1 MFDQLLRIIL
11 HLKSLANQFRPN
23 FEYHYKLQGF
33 IYSLLKNTSFENLH
47 NKKGYKFFCFSN
59 IFSRNHDINNS
70 LFNMI
75 IASPSSQF
83 IEQVCY
89 QLQKIV
95 DYQIPI
101 EIGNI
106 FELQD
111 FVRVQNKNVSFPLEI
126 ITGTPIIIRIPL
138 EKFAKSSTDSAPH
151 KSIFWRYSYPLN
163 LFVEAIESNLKKKYQ
178 EFTNSPA
185 SIEDTTIML
194 EKFRFKRQVST
205 HIFVGNSRIPVIGSL
220 WEFAFSEIIPKEIQL
235 FALDCGLGERN
246 SLGFGFMNP
255 ILTTQIKR
263 H

>member
-1 MFDQLLRIIL
+1 MRIIL
-11 HLKSLANQFRPN
+11 RLKPLVNQFRPN

-33 IYSLLKNTSFENLH
+33 IYSLLKNTTFEGLH

-59 IFSRNHDINNS
+59 IFSRNQDNDS
-70 LFNMI
+70 PLFNMI
-75 IASPSSQF
+75 ITSPSSQF
-83 IEQVCY
+83 IEQVSY

-101 EIGNI
+101 EIGSI

-111 FVRVQNKNVSFPLEI
+111 FVRVQNKNVSFPLGI
-126 ITGTPIIIRIPL
+126 ITGSPILTRIPL
-138 EKFAKSSTDSAPH
+138 EKFARSSTDSAPY
-151 KSIFWRYSYPLN
+151 KSIFWRSSHPLN
-163 LFVEAIESNLKKKYQ
+163 LFVEAVESNLKKKYQ

-185 SIEDTTIML
+185 SIQDTTTML
-194 EKFRFKRQVST
+194 EKFKFKREVST

-220 WEFAFSEIIPKEIQL
+220 WEFTFSEIIPKEIQL

-255 ILTTQIKR
+255 ISTSLIKK

>member
-1 MFDQLLRIIL
+1 MT
-11 HLKSLANQFRPN
+11 NQSRPN

-59 IFSRNHDINNS
+59 IFSKNPDNNSS

-75 IASPSSQF
+75 ITSPSYQF
-83 IEQVCY
+83 IEQVSY

-101 EIGNI
+101 EIGSI

-111 FVRVQNKNVSFPLEI
+111 FVRIENKNVSFPLEI
-126 ITGTPIIIRIPL
+126 ITGTPILVRIPL
-138 EKFAKSSTDSAPH
+138 EKFAKSSTDSAPY
-151 KSIFWRYSYPLN
+151 KSIYWRSSHPLN
-163 LFVEAIESNLKKKYQ
+163 LFVEAIESNLIKKYQ
-178 EFTNSPA
+178 EFTNSQA
-185 SIEDTTIML
+185 NIKDKTTML
-194 EKFRFKRQVST
+194 ERFRFKREVST
-205 HIFVGNSRIPVIGSL
+205 HIFVGNSKIPIIGSL
-220 WEFAFSEIIPKEIQL
+220 WEFAFSETIPKEIQL

-255 ILTTQIKR
+255 IPTTLRKR

>member
-1 MFDQLLRIIL
+1 MRIIL
-11 HLKSLANQFRPN
+11 HLKPLANQFRPN

-59 IFSRNHDINNS
+59 IFSRYLNNDSS
-70 LFNMI
+70 LFNLI
-75 IASPSSQF
+75 ITSPSSKL
-83 IEQVCY
+83 IEQVSY

-95 DYQIPI
+95 DYQMPI

-111 FVRVQNKNVSFPLEI
+111 FVSVQNKNVTFPLEI
-126 ITGTPIIIRIPL
+126 ITGTPILIRIPL
-138 EKFAKSSTDSAPH
+138 EKFSRESSDSAPYN
-151 KSIFWRYSYPLN
+151 SIYWRSSHPLS

-178 EFTNSPA
+178 EFTNSQA
-185 SIEDTTIML
+185 GINDTTTMF
-194 EKFRFKRQVST
+194 EKFRFKREIST
-205 HIFVGNSRIPVIGSL
+205 RIFVGNSKIPVIGSL
-220 WEFAFSEIIPKEIQL
+220 WEFAFSKAIPKEFQL

-255 ILTTQIKR
+255 IPTTLRLRKR